1 MKTRIEIKGEN
12 KNQVRAFANI
22 LLTLIENN
30 PAEYDSIVRVDDS
43 TSFNQLTATFVAY
56 QADRTEVDIKG
67 LIADAK
73 KAADTE
79 EKEYDEIVI
88 NAIDDYCEEDD
99 EFTSLYPDEV
109 FHVEENVN
117 TWDIY
122 SNIFGDDEPA
132 QTYRK
137 CDYSLK
143 EAIVDY
149 GGNGIFKFA

>member
-12 KNQVRAFANI
+12 KNQVRAFANT
-22 LLTLIENN
+22 LLTLIESN

-67 LIADAK
+67 LIAKAK
-73 KAADTE
+73 ETADSE
-79 EKEYDEIVI
+79 EKEYDEISI
-88 NAIDDYCEEDD
+88 NTIDDYCDEAE
-99 EFTSLYPDEV
+99 EFTSSYPDEI
-109 FHVEENVN
+109 FYVEENVK
-117 TWDIY
+117 TWDIF
-122 SNIFGDDEPA
+122 SNLFGNDEPA

-149 GGNGIFKFA
+149 KENGIY

>member
-79 EKEYDEIVI
+79 EKEYDEITI
-88 NAIDDYCEEDD
+88 NAIDDYCEDTD
-99 EFTSLYPDEV
+99 EYVTRDENETFTI
-109 FHVEENVN
+109 EESRNDWEIFSNV
-117 TWDIY
+117 
-122 SNIFGDDEPA
+122 FGDDEPA
-132 QTYRK
+132 TSYRK
-137 CDYSLK
+137 SDYSK
-143 EAIVDY
+143 EEAIKDY
-149 GGNGIFKFA
+149 QINGIY

>member
-12 KNQVRAFANI
+12 HNEVRAFANI

-43 TSFNQLTATFVAY
+43 TSFNKLTATFVAY

-67 LIADAK
+67 LIAKAK
-73 KAADTE
+73 ETADSE
-79 EKEYDEIVI
+79 EKEYDEISI
-88 NAIDDYCEEDD
+88 NTVDDYCEEDE
-99 EFTSLYPDEV
+99 EFTSSYPDEI
-109 FHVEENVN
+109 FYVEETKT
-117 TWDIY
+117 TWDIF
-122 SNIFGDDEPA
+122 SNLFGGDEPA

-143 EAIVDY
+143 EAIADY
-149 GGNGIFKFA
+149 KENGIY

>member
-12 KNQVRAFANI
+12 HNEVRAFANI

-30 PAEYDSIVRVDDS
+30 PAEYDSIVRADDS

-67 LIADAK
+67 LIAKAKEEADA
-73 KAADTE
+73 E

-99 EFTSLYPDEV
+99 EFTSSYPDEV

-143 EAIVDY
+143 EAIADY
-149 GGNGIFKFA
+149 KENGIY

>member
-12 KNQVRAFANI
+12 HNEVRAFANI

-67 LIADAK
+67 LIAKAKETADA
-73 KAADTE
+73 E
-79 EKEYDEIVI
+79 EKEYDEISI
-88 NAIDDYCEEDD
+88 NTIDDYCEEDE
-99 EFTSLYPDEV
+99 EFTSSYPDEI
-109 FHVEENVN
+109 FHVEENVK
-117 TWDIY
+117 TWDIF
-122 SNIFGDDEPA
+122 SSLFGDDEPA

-137 CDYSLK
+137 CDYSLQ
-143 EAIVDY
+143 EAIADY
-149 GGNGIFKFA
+149 KKNGIY

>member
-143 EAIVDY
+143 EAIKDY
-149 GGNGIFKFA
+149 QINGIY

>member
-12 KNQVRAFANI
+12 KNQVRAFANTI
-22 LLTLIENN
+22 LTLIESN

-73 KAADTE
+73 KAADSE
-79 EKEYDEIVI
+79 EKEYDEITI
-88 NAIDDYCEEDD
+88 NAIDDYCEDTD
-99 EFTSLYPDEV
+99 EYVTRDENETFTI
-109 FHVEENVN
+109 EESRNYWEIFSNV
-117 TWDIY
+117 
-122 SNIFGDDEPA
+122 FGDDEPA
-132 QTYRK
+132 TSYRK

-143 EAIVDY
+143 EAIKDY
-149 GGNGIFKFA
+149 QINGIY

>member
-12 KNQVRAFANI
+12 HNEVRAFANI

-43 TSFNQLTATFVAY
+43 TSFNKLTATFVAY

-67 LIADAK
+67 LIAKAK
-73 KAADTE
+73 ETADSE
-79 EKEYDEIVI
+79 EKEYDEISI
-88 NAIDDYCEEDD
+88 NTVDDYCEEDD
-99 EFTSLYPDEV
+99 EFDSSYPDEK
-109 FHVEENVN
+109 FYVEETKT

-122 SNIFGDDEPA
+122 SNIFGDDEAA

-143 EAIVDY
+143 EAIADY
-149 GGNGIFKFA
+149 KENGIY

>member
-12 KNQVRAFANI
+12 KNQVRAFANTMMTI
-22 LLTLIENN
+22 IESN
-30 PAEYDSIVRVDDS
+30 PAEYDSIVRVEDS
-43 TSFNQLTATFVAY
+43 TSFNQLTATLVAY

-99 EFTSLYPDEV
+99 EFTSSYPDEV
-109 FHVEENVN
+109 FYVEENVN

-122 SNIFGDDEPA
+122 SSIFGDDEPA

-143 EAIVDY
+143 EAIADY
-149 GGNGIFKFA
+149 KENGIY

>member
-12 KNQVRAFANI
+12 HNEVRAFANI

-67 LIADAK
+67 LIAKAKETADA
-73 KAADTE
+73 E
-79 EKEYDEIVI
+79 EKEYDEITI
-88 NAIDDYCEEDD
+88 NAIDDYCEDTD
-99 EFTSLYPDEV
+99 EYVTRDENETFTI
-109 FHVEENVN
+109 EESRNDWEIFSNV
-117 TWDIY
+117 
-122 SNIFGDDEPA
+122 FGDDEPA

-143 EAIVDY
+143 EAIADY
-149 GGNGIFKFA
+149 KENGIY

>member
-12 KNQVRAFANI
+12 HNEVRAFANI

-67 LIADAK
+67 LIAKAKETADA
-73 KAADTE
+73 E
-79 EKEYDEIVI
+79 EKEYDEITI

-122 SNIFGDDEPA
+122 SSIFGGDEPA

-143 EAIVDY
+143 EAIADY
-149 GGNGIFKFA
+149 KENGIY

>member
-12 KNQVRAFANI
+12 KNQVRAFANTI
-22 LLTLIENN
+22 LTLIESN
-30 PAEYDSIVRVDDS
+30 PAEYDSIVRADDS

-67 LIADAK
+67 LIAKAKETADA
-73 KAADTE
+73 E

-99 EFTSLYPDEV
+99 EFTLSYSDEV
-109 FHVEENVN
+109 FYVEENVN

-122 SNIFGDDEPA
+122 SNIFGGDEPA

-143 EAIVDY
+143 EAIADY
-149 GGNGIFKFA
+149 KENGIY

>member
-30 PAEYDSIVRVDDS
+30 PAEYDSIVRADDS

-67 LIADAK
+67 LIAKAKETADA
-73 KAADTE
+73 E
-79 EKEYDEIVI
+79 EKEYDEITI

-99 EFTSLYPDEV
+99 EFTSSYPDEV
-109 FHVEENVN
+109 FYVEENVN

-122 SNIFGDDEPA
+122 SSIFGGDEPA

-143 EAIVDY
+143 EAIADY
-149 GGNGIFKFA
+149 KENGIY

>member
-12 KNQVRAFANI
+12 HNEVRAFANI

-43 TSFNQLTATFVAY
+43 TSFNNLTATFVAY

-67 LIADAK
+67 LIAKAK
-73 KAADTE
+73 ETADSE
-79 EKEYDEIVI
+79 EKEYDEISI
-88 NAIDDYCEEDD
+88 NTVDDYCEEDD
-99 EFTSLYPDEV
+99 EFDSSFPDEV
-109 FHVEENVN
+109 FHVEENVK

-143 EAIVDY
+143 EAIADY
-149 GGNGIFKFA
+149 KENGIY